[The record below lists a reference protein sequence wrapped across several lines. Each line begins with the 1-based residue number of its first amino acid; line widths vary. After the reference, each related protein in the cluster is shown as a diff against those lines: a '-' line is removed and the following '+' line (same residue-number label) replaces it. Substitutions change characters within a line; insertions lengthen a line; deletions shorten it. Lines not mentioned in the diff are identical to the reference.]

1 MIGKPNKTDMASPRS
16 YRPIALLSVFGKGLE
31 RIVAKRMSWIAIQ
44 YKILARQQFG
54 ALPKRSSVDL
64 ITCLTHDVE
73 TALARGLTA
82 TMATLDIK
90 GAFDAVLPGRLVR
103 RLREQGRPVQLCNLI
118 ASFATERKVCIRLN
132 GIIGEPIA
140 LNCGLP
146 QGSTV
151 SPILCML
158 YIAPLFR
165 LPALKKAFG
174 YADDVAVLET
184 SPSLEGNSSKLGL
197 AINQALSWGSTEG
210 ITFEAQNKSPQV
222 ANALR
227 CLGNTVRGASPRLSR
242 QAAFACVLPIAH
254 FGAETWWPG
263 KCRTSGRVICNR
275 VGSHLGKL
283 GKVYTATARA
293 ILPVYR
299 TTPIA
304 ALLRETGLNSAEV
317 ALDDISRGAAIRTRR
332 LDPHHPL
339 FTRGQKSLN
348 GLALTRFA
356 RTCRNI
362 PASENNNP
370 LLNPPWET
378 VESRQN
384 SLARICGPTGT
395 KEFHANVFRT
405 FLSTLLKSDIQVYL
419 DGSKLPD
426 GNAGGGYV
434 IYQFGIQVCA
444 KSFPLGK
451 HKESYDAEIR
461 AAQQGIYAAVAL
473 PSARLS
479 NNLWIFIDNEEV
491 ARKILTNT
499 PTTSSQQAF
508 LEALEAPKI
517 WKTRARLP
525 HTSEG
530 QINVRWVPSHAG
542 IEGNELAD
550 LEVKK
555 GAAIPF
561 LNPAEYSSSALG
573 KWIGEQ
579 IKLARDNWWQTSR
592 PPTYLQLE
600 IRNAPSFPKEL
611 LLSCKDLG
619 RVVAARTGHGD
630 FAAYH
635 IRFKHEDAALNCLCG
650 SLKTPTHFFFCR
662 ILRRRDGRPAGPINT
677 LIPHLLGTPE
687 GAIILSKWLDQSRFF
702 EEICLG

>member
-1 MIGKPNKTDMASPRS
+1 
-16 YRPIALLSVFGKGLE
+16 
-31 RIVAKRMSWIAIQ
+31 
-44 YKILARQQFG
+44 
-54 ALPKRSSVDL
+54 
-64 ITCLTHDVE
+64 
-73 TALARGLTA
+73 
-82 TMATLDIK
+82 
-90 GAFDAVLPGRLVR
+90 
-103 RLREQGRPVQLCNLI
+103 
-118 ASFATERKVCIRLN
+118 
-132 GIIGEPIA
+132 
-140 LNCGLP
+140 
-146 QGSTV
+146 
-151 SPILCML
+151 ML
-158 YIAPLFR
+158 YIAPLIR

-210 ITFEAQNKSPQV
+210 ITFDAQKSGLLHFSRKHKDRNLRPPVLTNSFTITEDPRIPYLKWLGVHFDRKLSFKFHAQIQAAKALKV

-263 KCRTSGRVICNR
+263 KSRTISGRVICNR

-293 ILPVYR
+293 IFPVYR

-317 ALDDISRGAAIRTRR
+317 ALDDISRRAAIRTRR
-332 LDPHHPL
+332 LDPRHPL

-348 GLALTRFA
+348 GIALTRFA

-395 KEFHANVFRT
+395 KEFHVNMFRT
-405 FLSTLLKSDIQVYL
+405 FLSTLPKSDIQVYS

-461 AAQQGIYAAVAL
+461 AAQQGIHAAVAL
-473 PSARLS
+473 PSARFS

-525 HTSEG
+525 HTSES

-550 LEVKK
+550 LEAKK

-561 LNPAEYSSSALG
+561 LNPPEYSSSALG
-573 KWIGEQ
+573 KWNGEQ

-592 PPTYLQLE
+592 PPTYTQFE

-611 LLSCKDLG
+611 LLSRKDLG
-619 RVVAARTGHGD
+619 QVVAARTGHGD

-702 EEICLG
+702 EEICLR

>member
-16 YRPIALLSVFGKGLE
+16 YRPIALLSVLGKGLE
-31 RIVAKRMSWIAIQ
+31 RLVAKMISWIAIQ

-64 ITCLTHDVE
+64 TTCLTHDVE

-103 RLREQGRPVQLCNLI
+103 RMREQ
-118 ASFATERKVCIRLN
+118 ERKVCIRLD

-140 LNCGLP
+140 INCGLP
-146 QGSTV
+146 QGSPV
-151 SPILCML
+151 SPILLML

-165 LPALKKAFG
+165 FPAPKKAFG
-174 YADDVAVLET
+174 YAEYVAVLET
-184 SPSLEGNSSKLGL
+184 SPSLERILCGLLHFSRKHKDRNLRPPVLTNSFTITEDPQIPYLKWLGVHFDRKLSFKFH
-197 AINQALSWGSTEG
+197 AQIQAAKALK
-210 ITFEAQNKSPQV
+210 AV
-222 ANALR
+222 NALR
-227 CLGNTVRGASPRLSR
+227 CLGNTVRGASPHLSR
-242 QAAFACVLPIAH
+242 QAALACVLPIAH

-263 KCRTSGRVICNR
+263 KSRTNSGIVICSR

-283 GKVYTATARA
+283 GKVYTAIARA
-293 ILPVYR
+293 ILPVYQ

-304 ALLRETGLNSAEV
+304 ALLRETGLNSTEV
-317 ALDDISRGAAIRTRR
+317 ALGDISRRAAIRTRR
-332 LDPHHPL
+332 LDPLHPL

-348 GLALTRFA
+348 DISLTRFA

-395 KEFHANVFRT
+395 KEFLGNMFRT
-405 FLSTLLKSDIQVYL
+405 FLSTLPKSDIQVYS

-444 KSFPLGK
+444 KSFPFGK

-461 AAQQGIYAAVAL
+461 AAQQGINVAVAL
-473 PSARLS
+473 PSARFS
-479 NNLWIFIDNEEV
+479 NNLWIFIDNEKI
-491 ARKILTNT
+491 ARKILTIT
-499 PTTSSQQAF
+499 PITSSQQAF
-508 LEALEAPKI
+508 IRALEAPKI

-525 HTSEG
+525 HT
-530 QINVRWVPSHAG
+530 
-542 IEGNELAD
+542 
-550 LEVKK
+550 
-555 GAAIPF
+555 
-561 LNPAEYSSSALG
+561 
-573 KWIGEQ
+573 
-579 IKLARDNWWQTSR
+579 
-592 PPTYLQLE
+592 
-600 IRNAPSFPKEL
+600 L
-611 LLSCKDLG
+611 L
-619 RVVAARTGHGD
+619 
-630 FAAYH
+630 
-635 IRFKHEDAALNCLCG
+635 
-650 SLKTPTHFFFCR
+650 
-662 ILRRRDGRPAGPINT
+662 
-677 LIPHLLGTPE
+677 
-687 GAIILSKWLDQSRFF
+687 
-702 EEICLG
+702 